1 MSLEKSSISRL
12 PNTPNFFFN
21 WHFLIFRFVRI
32 FFLFFLNW
40 YSYNFKS
47 YNYICNYLF
56 KFNFRRNIFKKSF
69 RSFYIINL
77 TRRRTRKLTRIMYL
91 LHFFILQKNTFL
103 ILFIRFFFLKRRL
116 YRKLKSKKL
125 YRYYYIMIYKSKKSL
140 TEKLLIL

>member
-1 MSLEKSSISRL
+1 MGLEKSSISRL

-21 WHFLIFRFVRI
+21 WHFLIFRFIRI

-40 YSYNFKS
+40 YSYNFKC
-47 YNYICNYLF
+47 YNYICNYMF

-69 RSFYIINL
+69 KSFYIINL
-77 TRRRTRKLTRIMYL
+77 TRRRTRKMTRVMYL

-116 YRKLKSKKL
+116 YRRLKRSKL
-125 YRYYYIMIYKSKKSL
+125 YRYFYVMIYRYQRFLNDKF
-140 TEKLLIL
+140 LIL